1 MNKQTLKNTG
11 LLFVGLLAGVF
22 LVTSFDSNLI
32 AEIFASGKAKIG
44 AEKPPVVMNQQMKI
58 INDSFVNA
66 SEAVVQSVVSIN
78 VEAEVKGMQGGGNSQ
93 ELDEFF
99 KFFGPN
105 FGGRV
110 PKKEKDDDEESD
122 RPRTMGAGSGVI
134 ISSDGYIV
142 TNNHVVENA
151 FDDGIKVILSDKKE
165 YKAKLIG
172 TDPATDLA
180 VIKIEADGLKPAHF
194 ADINSVRVGEF
205 TIAVGNPLGLN
216 STVTSGIVS
225 AIGRGRLGMGASRRG
240 QFSVEYFIQ
249 TDAAINPG
257 NSGGGLFDLNGSLI
271 GINTAIATETGTF
284 MGYGFAIPVDLVKS
298 VVADLIDKGKIN
310 RGFIGVEITSI
321 RDIIEAK
328 GFGLNDVAGVIIQKV
343 RPESAGKDAG
353 LENGDV
359 ILELDGKPVK
369 TSEELQSRIAMYRAG
384 DKVNL
389 TIWRDGKKINK
400 SVTLKSDKS
409 DDVADSKGKG
419 ITGSEEDLKD
429 EPMKFEDLGFSVKP
443 LDKRTKNDYEVSN
456 GLYIS
461 DVKRYG
467 PVAQRGL
474 SAGGVILKADRK
486 EVRTTGD
493 LKDIINSK
501 NVGDAV
507 LLQVK
512 YKEVT
517 RMIAIEITKKNG

>member
-1 MNKQTLKNTG
+1 MNTQTLKNTG
-11 LLFVGLLAGVF
+11 LLFIGLLAGVF

-78 VEAEVKGMQGGGNSQ
+78 VEAEAKGMQSGGNSQ

-105 FGGRV
+105 FGGRA
-110 PKKEKDDDEESD
+110 PKKEEDSDETEK
-122 RPRTMGAGSGVI
+122 PRTMGAGSGVI

-151 FDDGIKVILSDKKE
+151 FDDGIKVILADKKE
-165 YKAKLIG
+165 YKARLIG

-180 VIKIEADGLKPAHF
+180 VIKIEAVDLKPAHF

-225 AIGRGRLGMGASRRG
+225 AIGRGRLGMGAARRG

-310 RGFIGVEITSI
+310 RGFIGVEISSI
-321 RDIIEAK
+321 RDVIEAK

-343 RPESAGKDAG
+343 RPESAGKEAG

-359 ILELDGKPVK
+359 ILELDGKKVK
-369 TSEELQSRIAMYRAG
+369 TSEELQSRIAMNRAG

-400 SVTLKSDKS
+400 SVTLKSDKN
-409 DDVADSKGKG
+409 DDMADSKGKG
-419 ITGSEEDLKD
+419 ITGAEEDFKD
-429 EPMKFEDLGFSVKP
+429 EPLKFEDLGFSVKP
-443 LDKRTKNDYEVSN
+443 LDKRTKNEFEVSN

-461 DVKRYG
+461 EVKRYG

-474 SAGGVILKADRK
+474 SVGGIILKADRK
-486 EVRTTGD
+486 EVRTTND

-512 YKEVT
+512 YKDVT